1 MLKLLTLLI
10 CIGFILRLTNAIVNG
25 FFGPSFGAEA
35 DAFWFHM
42 DAVDYSKN
50 LIFDSFITGQIY
62 AYVLGVFYFVTTDS
76 LFLGSVLSVFG
87 WLLSAYVLVRIMRI
101 LSFDISSQRKVMLI
115 YILLPS
121 SLMYT
126 SITLREPFELL
137 FVNLAIY
144 ASLKIY
150 CYKSAINWII
160 LIFSVACMGALHG
173 ALLASGIFILIGTLF
188 LLTYRNRKNISL
200 VKFFLVTPLIVLSLY
215 YGFLLF
221 GNISYNLDDGLS
233 AAVLAYQEGVIEYE
247 GRAIYR
253 TEVAINGLGE
263 LLLSMPVFLFQ
274 YLFEPMPW
282 RMSSLLDLVALTE
295 NLLRAWLIWNALR
308 YFRVLS
314 NKTPNLTEYNFFR
327 NGKLI
332 VFIFLS
338 YLIMETIWSLGTT
351 NWGTSIRHHLPGLG
365 LLLVA
370 SFAYQN
376 VSSLNLKLSRQYA

>member
-1 MLKLLTLLI
+1 M
-10 CIGFILRLTNAIVNG
+10 
-25 FFGPSFGAEA
+25 
-35 DAFWFHM
+35 
-42 DAVDYSKN
+42 
-50 LIFDSFITGQIY
+50 
-62 AYVLGVFYFVTTDS
+62 
-76 LFLGSVLSVFG
+76 
-87 WLLSAYVLVRIMRI
+87 
-101 LSFDISSQRKVMLI
+101 
-115 YILLPS
+115 
-121 SLMYT
+121 
-126 SITLREPFELL
+126 
-137 FVNLAIY
+137 
-144 ASLKIY
+144 
-150 CYKSAINWII
+150 
-160 LIFSVACMGALHG
+160 
-173 ALLASGIFILIGTLF
+173 
-188 LLTYRNRKNISL
+188 
-200 VKFFLVTPLIVLSLY
+200 
-215 YGFLLF
+215 F